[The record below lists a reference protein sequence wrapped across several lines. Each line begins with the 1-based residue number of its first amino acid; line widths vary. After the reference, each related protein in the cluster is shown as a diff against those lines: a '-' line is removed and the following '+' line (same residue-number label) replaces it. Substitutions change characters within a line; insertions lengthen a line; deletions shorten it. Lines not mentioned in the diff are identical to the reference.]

1 MAQRWRK
8 FLLFN
13 MSAISTTR
21 PTFEIDATG
30 EAIGRLATKIVEA
43 LQGKNHPGYTANMD
57 NGDFVVVKNAS
68 KVKVTGKKLDQK
80 QYYSYSGYPGGLAVK
95 KLSTVME
102 KDPAD
107 AIRRAVSKMLPKNRL
122 RQPRLKRLTVHN

>member
-1 MAQRWRK
+1 
-8 FLLFN
+8 

-21 PTFEIDATG
+21 PTLEIDATG

-43 LQGKNHPGYTANMD
+43 LQGKNHPGYTPNMD
-57 NGDFVVVKNAS
+57 NGDFVVVKNAA

-80 QYYSYSGYPGGLAVK
+80 QYYHYSGYPGGLAVK
-95 KLSTVME
+95 KLSTVMAQ
-102 KDPAD
+102 DPAD

-122 RQPRLKRLTVHN
+122 RQPRLKRLTVNN